1 MTVAG
6 LFFLLAIVLGVI
18 VTFMYKMIYYVRVD
32 NPDDS
37 VVQILKKSRKIM
49 HGRKI
54 DLFVLGV
61 TFIGWH
67 IVCNITCGIGYLW
80 LVPYMAAAEAAFYD
94 QAKEDMI

>member
-1 MTVAG
+1 
-6 LFFLLAIVLGVI
+6 
-18 VTFMYKMIYYVRVD
+18 
-32 NPDDS
+32 
-37 VVQILKKSRKIM
+37 M

-80 LVPYMAAAEAAFYD
+80 LVPYMAATEAAFYD
-94 QAKEDMI
+94 AAKDDIIE